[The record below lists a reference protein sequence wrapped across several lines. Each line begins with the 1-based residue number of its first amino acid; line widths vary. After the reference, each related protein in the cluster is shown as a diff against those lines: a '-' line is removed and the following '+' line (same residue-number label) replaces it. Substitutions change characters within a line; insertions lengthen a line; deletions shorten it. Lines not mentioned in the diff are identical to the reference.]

1 MKPRLKTSKKWTA
14 FPKEYADQIKAVFLE
29 NFTQEL
35 ADKELKVE
43 GRIYPS
49 EITLRIGFIEKGRLA
64 GANFEVSSEYNS
76 DGNQAVEKIHVCVDA
91 AAAMMTEYFE
101 TQGDVDFPYLW
112 KEVAFGAHKVF
123 VQYSTENPDLEAE
136 ANRLLGATEDS
147 MMVEDD
153 ENDMDALAH
162 AEIDEEISPARD
174 EEDYQSEGSDDE
186 IDSET
191 ELNEDND
198 DEIDNQPRMFG
209 KAKKIKKEDMH

>member
-14 FPKEYADQIKAVFLE
+14 FPKEYADQIKAVFIE

-35 ADKELKVE
+35 TDKDLKVE

-76 DGNQAVEKIHVCVDA
+76 EGNQAVEKIHVCVDA

-101 TQGDVDFPYLW
+101 NQGEVDFPYLW

-136 ANRLLGATEDS
+136 ANRLLGATDDS
-147 MMVEDD
+147 MMLEED

-174 EEDYQSEGSDDE
+174 EEDYQSEDSDSA
-186 IDSET
+186 DSENENDIED
-191 ELNEDND
+191 ELDNE
-198 DEIDNQPRMFG
+198 PRMFG
-209 KAKKIKKEDMH
+209 KAKKVKKEDMH

>member
-1 MKPRLKTSKKWTA
+1 
-14 FPKEYADQIKAVFLE
+14 
-29 NFTQEL
+29 
-35 ADKELKVE
+35 
-43 GRIYPS
+43 
-49 EITLRIGFIEKGRLA
+49 
-64 GANFEVSSEYNS
+64 
-76 DGNQAVEKIHVCVDA
+76 
-91 AAAMMTEYFE
+91 
-101 TQGDVDFPYLW
+101 
-112 KEVAFGAHKVF
+112 
-123 VQYSTENPDLEAE
+123 
-136 ANRLLGATEDS
+136 